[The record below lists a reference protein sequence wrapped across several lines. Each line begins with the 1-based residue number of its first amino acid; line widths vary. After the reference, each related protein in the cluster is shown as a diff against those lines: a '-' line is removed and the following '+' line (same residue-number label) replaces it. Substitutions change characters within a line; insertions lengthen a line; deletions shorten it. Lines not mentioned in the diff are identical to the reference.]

1 MNFVRA
7 LIAGAI
13 ALSWLGSAQAL
24 EMSKTG
30 DKVDAAIISSFDGVN
45 PHQNIEF
52 LVRFKMKD
60 GWHIFAQNPG
70 EIGMPTQ
77 IEWQLPRGYEV
88 LEESWSQDESFE
100 NEGII
105 QHGYGDTA
113 YYKTTVRPHPEIL
126 RQAPIGL
133 KVKWLACRE
142 ECVPGH
148 AFFEMNF
155 PLTQQDLAPT
165 PQWTAELAAA
175 QRWFFPESRQPVYW
189 GAVLVLA
196 FLGGLILNFMPCILP
211 ILTIKAITLAQ
222 SSHDRRKNRAE
233 ALFYTLGVV
242 ASFLIAA
249 TILLLLRLNGE
260 YVGWGFQLQSPAFVG
275 LMIVI
280 FVVIAL
286 MLLDVVTFSNP
297 LANAAGRMSFRNHL
311 ISSFMTGFFAV
322 LIASPCTA
330 PFMGIAIGYT
340 LTAPVFVYYPVFLS
354 LGLGYALPFAL
365 IHLYPRPIHKILPKP
380 GKWMNV
386 LKKIFAVPV
395 ILTCLWLGWVLYAQ
409 VAGIKTEAS
418 ETLNWQPY
426 SQAAVERH
434 LQNKEPVFIDFT
446 AKWCLT
452 CVINKKGALQSDEF
466 ERLVRKNK
474 INLFTADWTNN
485 DKAVAAALARYGRNS
500 IPLYVYYD
508 GKSDDYL
515 LLPQLLTP
523 QILNDYLQ

>member
-1 MNFVRA
+1 
-7 LIAGAI
+7 
-13 ALSWLGSAQAL
+13 
-24 EMSKTG
+24 
-30 DKVDAAIISSFDGVN
+30 
-45 PHQNIEF
+45 
-52 LVRFKMKD
+52 
-60 GWHIFAQNPG
+60 
-70 EIGMPTQ
+70 
-77 IEWQLPRGYEV
+77 
-88 LEESWSQDESFE
+88 
-100 NEGII
+100 
-105 QHGYGDTA
+105 
-113 YYKTTVRPHPEIL
+113 
-126 RQAPIGL
+126 
-133 KVKWLACRE
+133 
-142 ECVPGH
+142 
-148 AFFEMNF
+148 
-155 PLTQQDLAPT
+155 
-165 PQWTAELAAA
+165 
-175 QRWFFPESRQPVYW
+175 
-189 GAVLVLA
+189 
-196 FLGGLILNFMPCILP
+196 
-211 ILTIKAITLAQ
+211 
-222 SSHDRRKNRAE
+222 
-233 ALFYTLGVV
+233 
-242 ASFLIAA
+242 
-249 TILLLLRLNGE
+249 
-260 YVGWGFQLQSPAFVG
+260 
-275 LMIVI
+275 MIVI

-485 DKAVAAALARYGRNS
+485 DEAVAAALARYGRNS